1 MFGKNY
7 GAEASFKQ
15 DQRNDWDCF
24 LLRCDLLTRFFYY
37 KTFIMSKIND
47 NLLVKGAR
55 GNVGKQFVYK
65 KRGKNTHIAKMP
77 VINESLVPTARQI
90 EVRELFAAASL
101 YAKGAMVSPE
111 LKREYGKKAT
121 SGQTPFN
128 IAFRD
133 YLKAPV
139 VRSINTENYNGVTGS
154 VIDVIARDDFRVAA
168 VKVSIRD
175 AAGVLIEEGNA
186 ILNPIDRNK
195 WSYTS
200 VQANASPAG
209 CIVHATALDL
219 PGNKGTLQVTV

>member
-1 MFGKNY
+1 M
-7 GAEASFKQ
+7 A
-15 DQRNDWDCF
+15 
-24 LLRCDLLTRFFYY
+24 
-37 KTFIMSKIND
+37 KIND

-55 GNVGKQFVYK
+55 GNVGKQYVYK

-77 VINESLVPTARQI
+77 VINKNLVPTVKQM

-101 YAKGAMVSPE
+101 YAKGAMSSAE
-111 LKREYGKKAT
+111 LKKEYEKKAVN
-121 SGQTPFN
+121 GQTPFN

-139 VRSINTENYNGVTGS
+139 VRSINTEKYDGSTGS
-154 VIDVIARDDFRVAA
+154 VIVVIARDDFRVAE

-175 AAGVLIEEGNA
+175 AAAVLIEEGNA

-195 WSYTS
+195 WIYTT

-209 CIVHATALDL
+209 CTVSAAALDL
-219 PGNKGTLQVTV
+219 PGNKGMLEVTV